1 MEKWLNEI
9 LNQTYTRVKVLKRT
23 EKSEISVWM
32 HHELKKKLVKRVFR
46 GEKSVYQ
53 TLLTLQHPNLPRVY
67 QVSEKNRKVTVL
79 EEYIDGITVSE
90 VLETGLYSQKGV
102 RKIGMALCD
111 ALSVLHENRIVHR
124 DIKPENI
131 MITRANRI
139 VLIDFDAAR
148 TFKPDKTKDTV
159 ALGTA
164 GYAAPEQFDICQ
176 SDRRTDIYAMG
187 ILMNVML
194 TGEHPSKVVVK
205 GHMGRVIKKCI
216 NVLPSKRYA
225 DAKALKRAISY

>member
-1 MEKWLNEI
+1 MEKWLNES

-23 EKSEISVWM
+23 EKSEISVWI
-32 HHELKKKLVKRVFR
+32 HNELQQKIVKRVFK

-53 TLLTLQHPNLPRVY
+53 TLLTLQHPNLPRIY
-67 QVSEKNRKVTVL
+67 QMFEEQGKVTVL
-79 EEYIDGITVSE
+79 EEYIDGVTVAE
-90 VLETGLYSQKGV
+90 VLETGLYSQNGV
-102 RKIGMALCD
+102 RKVGAALCD
-111 ALSVLHENRIVHR
+111 ALTILHANGIVHR

-131 MITRANRI
+131 MITRENRI

-148 TFKPDKTKDTV
+148 TFKQGKAKDTV

-164 GYAAPEQFDICQ
+164 GYAAPEQFDISQ
-176 SDRRTDIYAMG
+176 SDCRTDIYAMG

-194 TGEHPSKVVVK
+194 TGEHPSKSAVK
-205 GHMGRVIKKCI
+205 GHMGRVIRKCI

-225 DAKALKRAISY
+225 NAKALKRAILY